1 MAEERLEINGR
12 THAVRVRH
20 SRRRTVGLY
29 LSASGSIEVRAPHR
43 YPRYLI
49 RRFLES
55 RRDWLAR
62 SLRRMASLPP
72 PLSWQHGSHC
82 PLLGEPLTLDVVRSG
97 RPGVQHRG
105 DSLRVVLG
113 DGDGSSERVER
124 LVREWFRRAARP
136 VFEQAIAAWWPRLGL
151 GDSRYPPLKLRA
163 MRRRWGSCASHGG
176 INLNLWLLGAPRD
189 CIDYVVAHELCHL
202 REFNHGPGFHRLM
215 DQVQPDWRS
224 REQRLRE
231 HERLYPLA

>member
-1 MAEERLEINGR
+1 MTDEHLEIDGR
-12 THAVRVRH
+12 VHAVRVRH
-20 SRRRTVGLY
+20 SRRRTLGLY
-29 LSASGSIEVRAPHR
+29 LSAGGSIEVRVPQR

-62 SLRRMASLPP
+62 SLQRVARLPP
-72 PLSWQHGSHC
+72 PLDWQHGSAC
-82 PLLGEPLTLDVVRSG
+82 PLLGEPLTLDVVRNA
-97 RPGVQHRG
+97 RLGVQHRG
-105 DSLRVVLG
+105 AQLRVGLAG
-113 DGDGSSERVER
+113 ADASGERVER
-124 LVREWFRRAARP
+124 LVREWYRRAARP
-136 VFEQAIAAWWPRLGL
+136 LFEQAIAAWWPSLGL
-151 GDSRYPPLKLRA
+151 ADSRYPALKLRA

-202 REFNHGPGFHRLM
+202 REFNHGPGFYRLM
-215 DQVQPDWRS
+215 DQVQPDWRP